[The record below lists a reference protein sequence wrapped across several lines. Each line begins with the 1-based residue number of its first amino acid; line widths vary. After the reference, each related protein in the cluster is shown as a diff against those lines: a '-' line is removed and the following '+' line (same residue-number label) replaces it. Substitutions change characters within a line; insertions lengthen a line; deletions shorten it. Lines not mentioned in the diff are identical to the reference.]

1 MKPGIV
7 KSMEIE
13 KWCIIISGGPELDQ
27 ETLLQNSKAGDVF
40 IICADHGYDHAKA
53 LGIEPDLLLGD
64 FDSMQAVRQGVGAE
78 TLVYP
83 CEKDD
88 TDTVAAVKEALRRG
102 FTHVELHGCTGG
114 RLDHYLGNVAC
125 LLYLHHRNAKG
136 ILYAP
141 WGTVQVVEGTHVLTH
156 MKGRTVSI
164 LPAEGSAQGVTLTGF
179 HYPLH
184 EATLTAEYPVGI
196 SNVVEADKAVIC
208 VRTGTLLLIINDRI

>member
-1 MKPGIV
+1 MKR
-7 KSMEIE
+7 
-13 KWCIIISGGPELDQ
+13 CIIISGGPELNR
-27 ETLLQNSKAGDVF
+27 EVLLQNSRAGDVF
-40 IICADHGYDHAKA
+40 IICADHGYDHAQS
-53 LGIEPDLLLGD
+53 LGIQPDLLLGD
-64 FDSMQAVRQGVGAE
+64 FDSMQTVRQGVATE

-102 FTHVELHGCTGG
+102 FTMVELHGCTGG

-125 LLYLHHRNAKG
+125 LLYLHHRGAKG

-141 WGTVQVVEGTHVLTH
+141 WGTAQIVEGTHVLTH
-156 MKGRTVSI
+156 MQGRTVSI

-184 EATLTAEYPVGI
+184 DATLTAEYPIGI
-196 SNVVEADKAVIC
+196 SNVVEQEQAVIR
-208 VRTGTLLLIINDRI
+208 VRDGALLLIINDNI